1 MKSSAQPR
9 ANARNVVA
17 MDDHALSTLQ
27 FMRASMEAAGSL
39 TVPGLAGIVMGSIGI
54 TACALAM
61 LPRLSEH
68 WLLIWIVAAVCAVP
82 MGGAS
87 MFRRSGALG
96 RAGGARMLRSGAVRR
111 FILCLAPALLAGAV
125 LTYVLWSKAQ
135 LSLIPGVWLLLYG
148 CGIIAAATATL
159 PIVSAMGALFVLLGV
174 VALLVPGEWSNV
186 LLGAGFGGLHLIFG
200 IAIGRLSHVR

>member
-39 TVPGLAGIVMGSIGI
+39 AVPGLAGIVMGSIGI

-82 MGGAS
+82 MGGAL
-87 MFRRSGALG
+87 MFHRSGS
-96 RAGGARMLRSGAVRR
+96 AGGARMLRSGASRR

-135 LSLIPGVWLLLYG
+135 LLLIPGVWLLLYG

-159 PIVSAMGALFVLLGV
+159 PIVSAMGALFMLLGV
-174 VALLVPGEWSNV
+174 VALLAPAEWSNV

-200 IAIGRLSHVR
+200 IAMGRLSHVR